1 MSVDWIGDKVYVA
14 EDGTG
19 RILEYDLTT
28 NTTREVV
35 DTGGRPVSLSV
46 YPYPGQG

>member
-1 MSVDWIGDKVYVA
+1 MGVDWIGDRLYVVESA
-14 EDGTG
+14 GQ

-28 NTTREVV
+28 EETREVV
-35 DTGGRPVSLSV
+35 NTGGHPVSIAV